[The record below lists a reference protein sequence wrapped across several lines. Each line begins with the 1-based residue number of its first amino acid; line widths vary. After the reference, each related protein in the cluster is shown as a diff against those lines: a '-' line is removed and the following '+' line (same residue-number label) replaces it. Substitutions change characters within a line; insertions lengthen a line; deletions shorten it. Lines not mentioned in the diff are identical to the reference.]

1 MNNNTRKR
9 WRKLT
14 KKDRVALAKLG
25 EVRKSKHPKVA
36 RSGER

>member
-1 MNNNTRKR
+1 MNNNTKKR

-14 KKDRVALAKLG
+14 KKDRQALAKAG
-25 EVRKSKHPKVA
+25 EHRKSRHPKVA